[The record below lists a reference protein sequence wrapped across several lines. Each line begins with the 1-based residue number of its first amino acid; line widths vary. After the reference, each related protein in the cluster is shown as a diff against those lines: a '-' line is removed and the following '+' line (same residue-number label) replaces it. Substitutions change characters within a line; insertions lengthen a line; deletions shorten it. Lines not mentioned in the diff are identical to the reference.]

1 MKFSTLIFHDVA
13 IEVVYAKES
22 ICNINFVALQC
33 HTQRTDSDVRRQ
45 SFFIL
50 LSCEKAR
57 NILALFTLQT
67 SHPPPPLV
75 VRKLSHFNFI

>member
-50 LSCEKAR
+50 LACEKAR

-67 SHPPPPLV
+67 SHPPPLV